1 MFKNQDYNDDDDD
14 DKKINCFEFGMVLFQ
29 GTFQSKSCLKYMALM
44 FYQVN
49 NMPEYWS

>member
-29 GTFQSKSCLKYMALM
+29 GTFQSKLCLKIYGIDVLLGK
-44 FYQVN
+44 
-49 NMPEYWS
+49 